1 MQEVLPSIYSP
12 DAKLSDRI
20 LFYGVVEL
28 DEDNT
33 EYYLSPP
40 LGLTGMI
47 IQLQSSTNILLT
59 VKSNL
64 YYPTDKFKV
73 TSSTSPAVSDF
84 KPKKS
89 INLLIFFQPLG
100 MYELFGLNMKKCA
113 NISMSLLDFV
123 GVEKSE
129 CLANKLNKA
138 NDSTSCVFILDDF
151 FKSQK
156 PAISDLSGIRK
167 VLDFIHVNGGNV
179 SIKQIENACFMHRK
193 CIERHFQLKVGL
205 SPKNYAS
212 IYRFKCLMSYLQRYP
227 KTTWRQLSNRNGYY
241 DQSHMARY
249 FKEYLNIA
257 PNGFVKMNV
266 DFINFLSSK

>member
-47 IQLQSSTNILLT
+47 IQFQSSTNILLT
-59 VKSNL
+59 VKGNL
-64 YYPTDKFKV
+64 YYTTDKFKV

-84 KPKKS
+84 KPKKN

-123 GVEKSE
+123 GVEK
-129 CLANKLNKA
+129 ANA
-138 NDSTSCVFILDDF
+138 W
-151 FKSQK
+151 
-156 PAISDLSGIRK
+156 P
-167 VLDFIHVNGGNV
+167 
-179 SIKQIENACFMHRK
+179 
-193 CIERHFQLKVGL
+193 
-205 SPKNYAS
+205 
-212 IYRFKCLMSYLQRYP
+212 
-227 KTTWRQLSNRNGYY
+227 
-241 DQSHMARY
+241 
-249 FKEYLNIA
+249 
-257 PNGFVKMNV
+257 
-266 DFINFLSSK
+266 IN